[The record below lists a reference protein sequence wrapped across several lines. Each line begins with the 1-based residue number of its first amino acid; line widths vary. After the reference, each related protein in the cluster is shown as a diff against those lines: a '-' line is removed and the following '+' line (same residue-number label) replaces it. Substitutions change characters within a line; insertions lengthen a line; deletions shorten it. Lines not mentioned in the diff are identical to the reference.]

1 MRNAILPAGVP
12 APAGPA
18 GHAGTGVLLRLPGPL
33 LLPHLARLAA
43 FLAGLNDPAGRHIPA
58 FAIAALVMWAVTASL
73 GGYMLSTWIARG
85 GMQRQRGNPVGLPR
99 FIVLGHMGL
108 ALTGLSLWTVYVLT
122 GLAALAWTGVAVLMA
137 VIGLGVSMVT
147 LWTPYPIERV
157 READRQ
163 GTAGAPGAAGPAR
176 ADGTDGT
183 AGAASAVPDGEP
195 APGKA
200 PEGGPGGG
208 RGLPADG
215 LVTVPITDELLA
227 SALTD
232 EVLAGKLVEDVL
244 TRALAGQSG
253 PTGPARAGRPRPKLT
268 PLIPAGHGVAA
279 MSTFLLAVL
288 TAIGAR

>member
-12 APAGPA
+12 ALAGPA
-18 GHAGTGVLLRLPGPL
+18 G
-33 LLPHLARLAA
+33 
-43 FLAGLNDPAGRHIPA
+43 HIPA
-58 FAIAALVMWAVTASL
+58 FAIATLVMWVVTASL

-85 GMQRQRGNPVGLPR
+85 GMRRQRGKEAGLPR

-108 ALTGLSLWTVYVLT
+108 ALTGLSLWAAYVLT

-147 LWTPYPIERV
+147 LWTPYPIER
-157 READRQ
+157 E
-163 GTAGAPGAAGPAR
+163 AGAGRP
-176 ADGTDGT
+176 
-183 AGAASAVPDGEP
+183 GAASAQGAARSGERGGPGRTVPAPPHGQP
-195 APGKA
+195 APGKT
-200 PEGGPGGG
+200 PEGEPGSGWG
-208 RGLPADG
+208 APAEG

-232 EVLAGKLVEDVL
+232 EVLAGQLVEDVL
-244 TRALAGQSG
+244 TRALGGQSG
-253 PTGPARAGRPRPKLT
+253 RPAPARAGRPRPKLT

-288 TAIGAR
+288 TAIGTR